1 VTQCA
6 VTAEASFKAVM
17 AKFATGVTVVTS
29 HGADGPAG
37 MTANAVASLSLDPLL
52 IMVGFELRSR
62 TLAAVRY
69 SDRFAVNVLAAGQ
82 ESLSRTFAGKQP
94 EPEKFAGCAYADHAG
109 VPLLTGTLAWLCC
122 GVHAI
127 HPGGD
132 HVIVVG
138 SVLDLGGS
146 GGDPLLFYGG
156 GYRRLAPPAGPAAPV
171 PGPAGSV
178 AGPAGQV
185 ADPAGSVRG
194 SVGPSAGPAGSVA
207 GAAGP
212 VAESGAPVAGPAE
225 GYR

>member
-6 VTAEASFKAVM
+6 VSAEAGFKAVM

-82 ESLSRTFAGKQP
+82 EPLSRTFAGKQP
-94 EPEKFAGCAYADHAG
+94 EPEKFAGCAYAEHAG

-156 GYRRLAPPAGPAAPV
+156 GYRRLAPPAGRAG
-171 PGPAGSV
+171 GPT
-178 AGPAGQV
+178 AGPA
-185 ADPAGSVRG
+185 D
-194 SVGPSAGPAGSVA
+194 
-207 GAAGP
+207 
-212 VAESGAPVAGPAE
+212 PVAGPP
-225 GYR
+225 GHYR